1 MTGIGVN
8 NFDPEAPMTGTVI
21 RGNVVSKAGI
31 DGIAVAT
38 AADAPGIV
46 TDTLVEDNIA
56 IGAADDGIDVD
67 SAATTLTR
75 MPRCANWDRGVE
87 AVAGVTDGGRNK
99 ARGNGNPA
107 HEHHV
112 DKQHFRVRVIPG
124 VST

>member
-1 MTGIGVN
+1 
-8 NFDPEAPMTGTVI
+8 MTGTVI

-56 IGAADDGIDVD
+56 IGVADDGIDVD
-67 SAATTLTR
+67 SAATTLTGI
-75 MPRCANWDRGVE
+75 PRCANRDRGVE

-107 HEHHV
+107 HCTNTT
-112 DKQHFRVRVIPG
+112 RTS
-124 VST
+124 STFVCG